1 MRVGTG
7 AVVDAVWDFSIN
19 NIGKVTYVFEVQ
31 TGGSIDSLIMN
42 LLKASKYKNVQ
53 GIIAVSDSVQLE
65 KIKKE
70 AEEVFKD
77 STLKLQL
84 WDQNEVLDVYD
95 KLQYVNESVN
105 KILHIDDSLGN

>member
-1 MRVGTG
+1 
-7 AVVDAVWDFSIN
+7 
-19 NIGKVTYVFEVQ
+19 
-31 TGGSIDSLIMN
+31 MN

-84 WDQNEVLDVYD
+84 WDQNEILDIYD

-105 KILHIDDSLGN
+105 KILHIEDSLGN